1 MNTQTQSASLP
12 VIGTTAEA
20 PRVAA
25 AGRWRADLGT
35 VAALWRR
42 DMLHLIRHR
51 SRWAGVVLQPLLFW
65 FVIGSGM
72 RSVFRIEGLEGV
84 DYLAY
89 FFPGILAMVVLFTAV
104 FATMSVIEDRKSGFL
119 QQVIVAPSR
128 RAALVIGKTAGV
140 TTMALIQC
148 AACMLVAPFAG
159 VELGA
164 VDWLSLLGVLTLGCA
179 GLTAANFAMAWLIDS
194 TAGYHAIM
202 GVLLLPLWVLSGAM
216 FPASAGWTQTAMK
229 LNPMAYLVDGVRHAF
244 GGVDARVV
252 TSSMPTVWLV
262 LAATTICF
270 TLVSV
275 AVVRRRTHA
284 SRP

>member
-1 MNTQTQSASLP
+1 MSGASPSAAFPS
-12 VIGTTAEA
+12 VAENQA
-20 PRVAA
+20 GSQAT
-25 AGRWRADLGT
+25 AGRIWRAQWGT
-35 VAALWRR
+35 FVALWKR
-42 DMLHLIRHR
+42 DMLHLIRQR

-72 RSVFRIEGLEGV
+72 RSVFRIEGLEGI
-84 DYLAY
+84 DYLSY

-119 QQVIVAPSR
+119 QQVIVSPAR
-128 RAALVIGKTAGV
+128 RSALVLGKTAGV

-159 VELGA
+159 VDLAA
-164 VDWLSLLGVLTLGCA
+164 VNWPMLLAVLALGCA

-202 GVLLLPLWVLSGAM
+202 GVLLLPMWVLSGAM
-216 FPASAGWTQTAMK
+216 FPASEGWMQVAMRA
-229 LNPMAYLVDGVRHAF
+229 NPMAYLVDGVRHAF
-244 GGVDARVV
+244 GGADVGTT
-252 TSSMPTVWLV
+252 TSSMLWVWVALGG
-262 LAATTICF
+262 T
-270 TLVSV
+270 TLVFTTLAV
-275 AVVRRRTHA
+275 AIVRRHTRA